1 MGAVRCPWGRFL
13 GWPLLV
19 ARGAV
24 RRVARW
30 RVVRGRSEVL
40 FQGFSLRWRVGF
52 SEVGGL
58 MLVWKVFRNPPYTG
72 HLFVGGVW
80 FVRFRH

>member
-30 RVVRGRSEVL
+30 RLPGAVL
-40 FQGFSLRWRVGF
+40 RFGCSWFSLRWRVGF
-52 SEVGGL
+52 SLVRGL
-58 MLVWKVFRNPPYTG
+58 MRAFKLFRNPPYTG
-72 HLFVGGVW
+72 QSVMC
-80 FVRFRH
+80 